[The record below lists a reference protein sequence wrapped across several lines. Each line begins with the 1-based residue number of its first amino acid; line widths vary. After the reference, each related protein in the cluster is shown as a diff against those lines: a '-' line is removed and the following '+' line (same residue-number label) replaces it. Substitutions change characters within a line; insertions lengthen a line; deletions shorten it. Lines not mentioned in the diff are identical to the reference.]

1 MQIYHSG
8 SGHNRGRE
16 YMRTLYLLLNFAI
29 KLLQKQNLSNERSI
43 KNSRIKKKTPSKA
56 VRYAVLSPSVA
67 PVGWVS
73 VSCHP
78 CGL

>member
-43 KNSRIKKKTPSKA
+43 KNSQIKKKTPSK
-56 VRYAVLSPSVA
+56 VFKQ
-67 PVGWVS
+67 GN
-73 VSCHP
+73 
-78 CGL
+78 

>member
-43 KNSRIKKKTPSKA
+43 KNSRIKKKTPSK
-56 VRYAVLSPSVA
+56 VFKQ
-67 PVGWVS
+67 GN
-73 VSCHP
+73 
-78 CGL
+78 